1 MEHEKEIREAIQA
14 IGRACDRAVESF
26 DRMTR
31 DGGMAVALEAAE
43 DVSAIGVRYQRLHE
57 ILQAQAARS
66 IERILGELGI
76 RSDES
81 TAETEGAENVVTFPG
96 RLN

>member
-1 MEHEKEIREAIQA
+1 VEHEKEIREAIQA

-26 DRMTR
+26 DRMTAE
-31 DGGMAVALEAAE
+31 GGMAVALEAAE

-66 IERILGELGI
+66 IERILNELGI
-76 RSDES
+76 RDQQSDRELE
-81 TAETEGAENVVTFPG
+81 ADGNVVTFPG